1 MIKNFKELEI
11 WQIGKEIAKDIYT
24 LTNKYPNQEMYG
36 MISQMRRSA
45 LSIPLNIAEGF
56 NRFHKAEFRRFLFI
70 SLGSCAEL
78 ETQIIISKELG
89 FISEDEF
96 DQFNNKI
103 ERISKMIRS
112 LSNKLST
119 KYQEPTTRNQEPLKL
134 LETKNEKN
142 PHLRRRRRHT
152 RIPQTDL
159 KRPF

>member
-119 KYQEPTTRNQEPLKL
+119 KYQELTTRNQEQA
-134 LETKNEKN
+134 
-142 PHLRRRRRHT
+142 T
-152 RIPQTDL
+152 RN
-159 KRPF
+159 R